1 MRTCSFKIHIVT
13 VYTCTEHPVTPRV
26 IYGGCYT
33 SYPVRKRS
41 ITRLLVICHPTGVEM
56 AHKGIREGLGV
67 TLPKTSMEGVCGIL
81 SQFGLDAEVQE
92 RFRAHK
98 LDDLEVVK
106 ELTPEELCEIGIVAL
121 GDRKKIAKL
130 IDALKNGWIP
140 RPAFRQESRPDTLA
154 SVVVRPPVATY
165 AQV

>member
-1 MRTCSFKIHIVT
+1 
-13 VYTCTEHPVTPRV
+13 
-26 IYGGCYT
+26 
-33 SYPVRKRS
+33 
-41 ITRLLVICHPTGVEM
+41 M
-56 AHKGIREGLGV
+56 AHKGIHEGLGV
-67 TLPKTSMEGVCGIL
+67 TLPKTRMEVVCEIL

-140 RPAFRQESRPDTLA
+140 RPAVRPESRPDALA

-165 AQV
+165 AQVRFGPSDDMATTLLSTAHLHASPCTLVLALVETSDA